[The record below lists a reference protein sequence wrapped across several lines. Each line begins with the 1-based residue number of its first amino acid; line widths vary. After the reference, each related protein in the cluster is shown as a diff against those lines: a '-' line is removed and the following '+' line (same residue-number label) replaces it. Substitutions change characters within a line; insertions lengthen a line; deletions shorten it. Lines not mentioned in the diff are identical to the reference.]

1 MEKNQYYRAMHIRE
15 RIRQIEIL
23 LRRIETNSYDEL
35 GISVIGISADYKI
48 NKEMKP
54 VLSAMLKAE
63 KEELEKEF
71 ESL

>member
-1 MEKNQYYRAMHIRE
+1 MEKKQYYKAMNIRE

-23 LRRIETNSYDEL
+23 LRRIETNSYDKL
-35 GISVIGISADYKI
+35 GISIIDFSADYSI